1 MSEILTSRAQWAQ
14 WAEPENGQKHTRFPY
29 ILRDRLERRPESWL
43 QAWKEASPYAFVLES
58 GKEGRYTFLGLE
70 AESVIRGTGGE
81 GSVTDFAGAAGE
93 AGQGAAYARA
103 EREQAAGS
111 NGDSHESPSGAG
123 EAASIRHG
131 AERRFEA
138 SPLDAL
144 RGWMEPHRAPR
155 VPGAPKFCGGA
166 VGFLAYDVARSL
178 ERLPALAD
186 DDLAKDGLPDYAFM
200 RLRRLWILDHQE
212 QTVYCSVSVPAGE
225 FAPGADGSQEA
236 QAASRAGA
244 GLDAAYAQAAE
255 EARRMLARWRE
266 FERAALPWSRERQG
280 EIAAEAEEHMAG
292 RSDVDG
298 FATAFGQ
305 EAFEDAVRSIQE
317 YIRSGDVFQVNLSLR
332 KQRKLTAPPEEIYEW
347 MRLVNP
353 SPYMGFLRFPDF
365 QLVSGS
371 PELLVRLEDG
381 RLAARPIAGTRRRG
395 ANGEEDRRMAEE
407 LTGSDKE
414 RAEHIMLVDLQR
426 NDLGRVAA
434 YGSVTVP
441 ELMTIERYAHV
452 MHLVSQVEA
461 DLAPGK
467 SAYDVIAGVFPGG
480 TITGAPKVRT
490 MQIVEELEPVRR
502 GPYTGSM
509 GWIDYGGNMELNIII
524 RTLVVQSGVGHMQA
538 GAGIVI
544 DSDPYRE
551 YRECHNKARSV
562 GRAVWCAERAAA
574 SAAEQAEEGKTY

>member
-1 MSEILTSRAQWAQ
+1 MEQEGDLTY
-14 WAEPENGQKHTRFPY
+14 TRCPY
-29 ILRDRLERRPESWL
+29 ILRGHLEKRPDSWL
-43 QAWKEASPYAFVLES
+43 KAWSEASPYAFVLES

-70 AESVIRGTGGE
+70 AESVIRGRGSEAHVVDLAAVRQAGRPGE
-81 GSVTDFAGAAGE
+81 SLKSPADKAASL
-93 AGQGAAYARA
+93 RA
-103 EREQAAGS
+103 
-111 NGDSHESPSGAG
+111 D
-123 EAASIRHG
+123 EAAASRG
-131 AERRFEA
+131 QERRLEA
-138 SPLDAL
+138 SPLEAL
-144 RGWMEPHRAPR
+144 RGWMEPHRSPR

-186 DDLAKDGLPDYAFM
+186 DDLAQSGLPDYAFM
-200 RLRRLWILDHQE
+200 QLRQLWVLDHEE

-225 FAPGADGSQEA
+225 FAPGSAK
-236 QAASRAGA
+236 AAKA
-244 GLDAAYAQAAE
+244 GLDAEAAVAEAYAKAAE
-255 EARRMLARWRE
+255 EAQRMLARWRE
-266 FERAALPWSRERQG
+266 FERAQLPWSRERQS

-332 KQRKLTAPPEEIYEW
+332 KQRKLEAPPEEIYEW
-347 MRLVNP
+347 MRIVNP
-353 SPYMGFLRFPDF
+353 SPYMGLLRFPDF

-395 ANGEEDRRMAEE
+395 ATGEEDRRMAEE
-407 LTGSDKE
+407 LTGSEKE

-502 GPYTGSM
+502 GPYTGSL
-509 GWIDYGGNMELNIII
+509 GWIDYNGNMELNIII
-524 RTLVVQSGVGHMQA
+524 RTLVVQGGVGHMQA

-574 SAAEQAEEGKTY
+574 SAAEGERGDSL